1 MRARLEI
8 IRGIAGRTAAS
19 ESGGE
24 VRLGEVMFAPR
35 VSLTFDGPVPA
46 RHRSRKRWGSVSSI
60 GVRHFFFFFY
70 LLFFFIY
77 TFSPTF
83 SSSSFFFSSSSPSS
97 SSSSSSSSASSSSS
111 SSSASSS
118 SSSYSSS
125 FLSPSSSSSSSCF
138 STFHRRSIIDSFTP
152 PMLLAVDESLSTIYL
167 ALPSF

>member
-70 LLFFFIY
+70 LLFFLSTLFLQP
-77 TFSPTF
+77 SP
-83 SSSSFFFSSSSPSS
+83 PPP
-97 SSSSSSSSASSSSS
+97 
-111 SSSASSS
+111 
-118 SSSYSSS
+118 SS
-125 FLSPSSSSSSSCF
+125 FLLHRRRRLLLLLVRRLLLLLLRLLLLLLLLPILLLFFLLLLLLLLVFLLSIVAPSS
-138 STFHRRSIIDSFTP
+138 TP
-152 PMLLAVDESLSTIYL
+152 SPLQCCSLSTKACPLYT
-167 ALPSF
+167 

>member
-1 MRARLEI
+1 MPGQGQEGIEEGLRPFVFLISLSSRKVLFNGEGGNRAQASRPMRGRLEI

-60 GVRHFFFFFY
+60 GVRHFFFFFFFY
-70 LLFFFIY
+70 LYFFPTY
-77 TFSPTF
+77 TFSPP
-83 SSSSFFFSSSSPSS
+83 SISS
-97 SSSSSSSSASSSSS
+97 SSSSSSSSSTFVA
-111 SSSASSS
+111 
-118 SSSYSSS
+118 
-125 FLSPSSSSSSSCF
+125 PSS
-138 STFHRRSIIDSFTP
+138 P
-152 PMLLAVDESLSTIYL
+152 PLPFQYSLTKACSLYL

>member
-97 SSSSSSSSASSSSS
+97 SSSSSSS
-111 SSSASSS
+111 ASSS

>member
-111 SSSASSS
+111 S
-118 SSSYSSS
+118 YSSS
-125 FLSPSSSSSSSCF
+125 FLSPSSSSSSCF